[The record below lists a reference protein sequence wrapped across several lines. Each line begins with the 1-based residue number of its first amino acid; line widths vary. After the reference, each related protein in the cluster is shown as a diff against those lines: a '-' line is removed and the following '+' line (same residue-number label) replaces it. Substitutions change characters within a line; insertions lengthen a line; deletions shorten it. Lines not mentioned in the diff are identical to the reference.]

1 MICDDYREAIQE
13 LVDGTLDGSRRTNL
27 ETHLAGCAA
36 CRTLVADLREIR
48 RAAGT
53 LEPLAP
59 PASVWLRLVDRLG
72 APQATLPRAAVAGRS
87 WNWQYLAAAA
97 VLVVVTGASLV
108 LLLRG
113 GPPSSGLSS
122 PGPASAEAGNASPSE
137 VVQSVETELQAA
149 ERHYEAALVNLERM
163 AEGGDPRVDGQVV
176 KTLRQ
181 NVALVDQA
189 IADSRAA
196 LESEPQSLPARES
209 LFEAL
214 RRKVGLLQDT
224 ITLVNELRKGNQ
236 AGAAQAVE
244 GLKKS

>member
-1 MICDDYREAIQE
+1 MTCDDSPEAIQE
-13 LVDGTLDGSRRTNL
+13 LVDGALDGARRASL
-27 ETHLAGCAA
+27 DAHLAGCAA
-36 CRTLVADLREIR
+36 CRGLASDLREIR
-48 RAAGT
+48 RAART
-53 LEPLAP
+53 LEPLATP
-59 PASVWLRLVDRLG
+59 PSVWPRLTEQLR
-72 APQATLPRAAVAGRS
+72 APQATPSRS
-87 WNWQYLAAAA
+87 AITGWPSNWRHLAAAA
-97 VLVVVTGASLV
+97 LVVVVAGVSLI

-113 GPPSSGLSS
+113 GPPAGGPSSD
-122 PGPASAEAGNASPSE
+122 PASMGAGNASPSE

-149 ERHYEAALVNLERM
+149 ERHYEAALANLERM

-181 NVALVDQA
+181 NVALVDAA

-196 LESEPQSLPARES
+196 LQTEPQSLPARES

-224 ITLVNELRKGNQ
+224 ITLVNEMRKGNQ
-236 AGAAQAVE
+236 AGAAQVVE